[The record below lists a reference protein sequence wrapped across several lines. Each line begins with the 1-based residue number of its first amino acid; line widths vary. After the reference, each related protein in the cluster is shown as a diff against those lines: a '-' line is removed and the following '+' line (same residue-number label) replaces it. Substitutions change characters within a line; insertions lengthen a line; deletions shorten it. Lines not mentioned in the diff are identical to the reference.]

1 MRQFAKVGKGESLS
15 LYLVCDDDDKH
26 IKIHVLRWIMSR
38 SDSEIISPK
47 SRLNREGEEAGGGR
61 GRRREGGP
69 HKGQGLKIG
78 LNFISC
84 AK

>member
-1 MRQFAKVGKGESLS
+1 MGKGESLS

-47 SRLNREGEEAGGGR
+47 SRLNRGGGGGEAGGGG
-61 GRRREGGP
+61 GREREGGP